1 MMILLK
7 FNIKKSNLLLILVL
21 LTNSLIVSAQ
31 NVRVYGSVKNALN
44 NVPIPFANVVIDGT
58 SKGTTTDVDGYFEL
72 LEIEPGLYNF
82 KCSYIGFN
90 TELKTEIQLTSN
102 KNLRLD
108 FALTENAQI
117 IDEIQVT
124 ANTFNKTEE
133 SPTSLR
139 TINATEILRSPGGN
153 RDISKVIANL
163 PGVSSSPSFRNDI
176 VIRGGAP
183 NENRFFLDGVE
194 IPNINHFAT
203 QGSSGGPVGI
213 LNVNFIR
220 EVDFYSGSFPANRG
234 NALSSVMEL
243 KQIEG
248 SDEDFSAS
256 FMLGSSDAGLTIN
269 TPLSKNSSLL
279 LSARRSYL
287 QFLFKAL
294 QLPFL
299 PTYNDIQLKYTFKP
313 NTKNQFNLI
322 GLAAIDNFSLNPE
335 ANEGV
340 DDPQKLAL
348 NQYTLNNLPINEQW
362 NYTIGGTWRRFF
374 ETSNLFVVMSRSHLN
389 NTAVKYKN
397 YEDLNSQKTID
408 YASEEIENK
417 VRIEY
422 NYRKNNYKL
431 NAGVNVENATYL
443 NNSKISRTIL
453 DSIYDISLSTD
464 LYFIKYGAFA
474 QLSNSYFKDQLITS
488 AGIRMDG
495 NSFTKNTTTPNI
507 SPRLSLSYNITPKAS
522 INASLGTYYQLP
534 SYTILGFGYNNNY
547 LNRDAEYIRSDHA
560 VLGLEYNP
568 SNYSKITLETFYKQY
583 DNYPFSIID
592 SISLANLGGDFGVI
606 GNEDVSSISQG
617 RSYGVEF
624 LAQQKLSS
632 SIYGIM
638 SVTYYRSEFKDKN
651 GELIPSAWDNRFIFN
666 MTAGKKFKRNIELG
680 LKFRYSGG
688 APYTPIDLATSSN
701 VAIWNI
707 NQQGVLNYNEL
718 NSVRLNDVHG
728 LDLRLDKKWYFKKW
742 SLNAYIDVENL
753 YNFKIQLPSEV
764 GIDSEIGEE
773 IYTAQNTG
781 EYSLYQII
789 NESGTVLPSI
799 GLLIEF

>member
-1 MMILLK
+1 MKYYFSLILILLS
-7 FNIKKSNLLLILVL
+7 F
-21 LTNSLIVSAQ
+21 SLHSQ
-31 NVRVYGSVKNALN
+31 TVRVYGSVKNALN
-44 NVPIPFANVVIDGT
+44 NEPIPFANVVIDGT
-58 SKGTTTDVDGYFEL
+58 SKGTTTDIDGNFEL

-90 TELKTEIQLTSN
+90 TDLKTEIQLTPN

-117 IDEIQVT
+117 IDEVQVT

-139 TINATEILRSPGGN
+139 TINASEILRSPGGN
-153 RDISKVIANL
+153 RDISKVISNL

-220 EVDFYSGSFPANRG
+220 EVDFYSGAFPANRG

-248 SDEDFSAS
+248 SDEEFSAS

-269 TPLSKNSSLL
+269 TPLSEKSTML

-299 PTYNDIQLKYTFKP
+299 PTYNDIQFKYTYKP
-313 NTKNQFNLI
+313 DSKNQFNII
-322 GLAAIDNFSLNPE
+322 GLAAIDEFTLNPE
-335 ANEGV
+335 ANEGI
-340 DDPQKLAL
+340 DDPQKLAQ
-348 NQYTLNNLPINEQW
+348 NEYTLNNLPVNEQW
-362 NYTIGGTWRRFF
+362 NYTLGGTWKRFF
-374 ETSNLFVVMSRSHLN
+374 DNSNLFVVLSRSHLN
-389 NTAVKYKN
+389 NTAVKYAD
-397 YEDLNSQKTID
+397 YADLTSQKLID
-408 YASEEIENK
+408 YESQEIENK
-417 VRIEY
+417 SRVEY
-422 NYRKNNYKL
+422 NFRSSDIKFNVGL
-431 NAGVNVENATYL
+431 NIEDATYL
-443 NNSKISRTIL
+443 NSTNRTL
-453 DSIYDISLSTD
+453 TAGDSIYSKLVETD
-464 LYFIKYGAFA
+464 LHFIKFGAFA
-474 QLSNSYFKDQLITS
+474 QLSKTYLVDRLVTS
-488 AGIRMDG
+488 VGFRIDG
-495 NSFTKNTTTPNI
+495 NSFTDNTTTPNF
-507 SPRLSLSYNITPKAS
+507 SPRLSLAYNLTGKAS
-522 INASLGTYYQLP
+522 VNANLGRYYQLP
-534 SYTILGFGYNNNY
+534 AYTILGYGLNNNFQ
-547 LNRDAEYIRSDHA
+547 NQDAEYILCDHA

-568 SNYSKITLETFYKQY
+568 SNYSKVTFETFYKQY
-583 DNYPFSIID
+583 ANYPFSIID

-606 GNEDVSSISQG
+606 GNENISSISKG
-617 RSYGVEF
+617 RSYGIEF

-632 SIYGIM
+632 SVYGIM
-638 SVTYYRSEFKDKN
+638 SVTYYRSEFEDKN

-688 APYTPIDLATSSN
+688 APYTPIDLVTSSDKGVWDKN
-701 VAIWNI
+701 RR
-707 NQQGVLNYNEL
+707 GVLSYDVL
-718 NSVRLNDVHG
+718 NTERLNNVHG
-728 LDLRLDKKWYFKKW
+728 VDLRLDKKWYFNKW

-764 GIDSEIGEE
+764 GIDPEIGNQV
-773 IYTAQNTG
+773 YTAQDSNQ
-781 EYSLYQII
+781 YSLYEII

>member
-1 MMILLK
+1 MKYYFSLILILLS
-7 FNIKKSNLLLILVL
+7 F
-21 LTNSLIVSAQ
+21 SLHSQ
-31 NVRVYGSVKNALN
+31 TVRVYGSVKNALN
-44 NVPIPFANVVIDGT
+44 NEPIPFANVVIDGT
-58 SKGTTTDVDGYFEL
+58 SKGTTTDIDGNFEL

-90 TELKTEIQLTSN
+90 TDLKAEIQLTPN

-117 IDEIQVT
+117 IDEVQVT

-139 TINATEILRSPGGN
+139 TINASEILRSPGGN
-153 RDISKVIANL
+153 RDISKVISNL

-220 EVDFYSGSFPANRG
+220 EVDFYSGAFPANRG

-248 SDEDFSAS
+248 SDEEFSAS

-269 TPLSKNSSLL
+269 TPLSEKSTML

-299 PTYNDIQLKYTFKP
+299 PTYNDIQFKYTYKP
-313 NTKNQFNLI
+313 DSKNQFNII
-322 GLAAIDNFSLNPE
+322 GLAAIDEFTLNPE
-335 ANEGV
+335 ANEGI
-340 DDPQKLAL
+340 DDPQKLAQ
-348 NQYTLNNLPINEQW
+348 NEYTLNNLPVNEQW
-362 NYTIGGTWRRFF
+362 NYTLGGTWKRFF
-374 ETSNLFVVMSRSHLN
+374 DNSNLFVVLSRSHLN
-389 NTAVKYKN
+389 NTAVKYAD
-397 YEDLNSQKTID
+397 YADLTSQKLID
-408 YASEEIENK
+408 YESQEIENK
-417 VRIEY
+417 SRVEY
-422 NYRKNNYKL
+422 NFRSSDIKFNVGL
-431 NAGVNVENATYL
+431 NIEDATYL
-443 NNSKISRTIL
+443 NSTNRTL
-453 DSIYDISLSTD
+453 TAGDSIYSKLVETD
-464 LYFIKYGAFA
+464 LHFIKYGAFA
-474 QLSNSYFKDQLITS
+474 QLSKTYLVDRLVTS
-488 AGIRMDG
+488 VGFRIDG
-495 NSFTKNTTTPNI
+495 NSFTDNTTTPNF
-507 SPRLSLSYNITPKAS
+507 SPRLSLAYNLTGKAS
-522 INASLGTYYQLP
+522 VNANLGRYYQLP
-534 SYTILGFGYNNNY
+534 AYTILGYGLNNNFQ
-547 LNRDAEYIRSDHA
+547 NQDAEYILCDHA

-568 SNYSKITLETFYKQY
+568 SNYSKVTFETFYKQY
-583 DNYPFSIID
+583 ANYPFSIID

-606 GNEDVSSISQG
+606 GNENISSISKG
-617 RSYGVEF
+617 RSYGIEF

-632 SIYGIM
+632 SVYGIM
-638 SVTYYRSEFKDKN
+638 SVTYYRSEFEDKN

-701 VAIWNI
+701 MAIWNI
-707 NQQGVLNYNEL
+707 NQRGVLNYDAL
-718 NSVRLNDVHG
+718 NTERLKNVHG
-728 LDLRLDKKWYFKKW
+728 LDLRLDKKWYFNKW

-764 GIDSEIGEE
+764 GIDSEIGDE
-773 IYTAQNTG
+773 IYTSESSDQ
-781 EYSLYQII
+781 YSLYEIV

>member
-1 MMILLK
+1 MMITSK
-7 FNIKKSNLLLILVL
+7 FNIKKSNLFLIFFLLMN
-21 LTNSLIVSAQ
+21 TLIVSGQ
-31 NVRVYGSVKNALN
+31 NVRVYGSVKNAIN
-44 NVPIPFANVVIDGT
+44 NTPISFANVVIDGT
-58 SKGTTTDVDGYFEL
+58 SKGTTTDIDGNFEL
-72 LEIEPGLYNF
+72 LEIQPGLYNF
-82 KCSYIGFN
+82 KCSYLGFN
-90 TELKTEIQLTSN
+90 TEIKTEIQLTTN

-108 FALTENAQI
+108 FSLTENAQI

-139 TINATEILRSPGGN
+139 TINASEILRSPGGN

-183 NENRFFLDGVE
+183 NENRFFLDGIE

-220 EVDFYSGSFPANRG
+220 EVDFYSGAFPSNRG

-269 TPLSKNSSLL
+269 TPLSEKSSLL

-313 NTKNQFNLI
+313 NLKNQFNVI
-322 GLAAIDNFSLNPE
+322 GLAAIDNFTLNPE
-335 ANEGV
+335 ANEGI
-340 DDPQKLAL
+340 DDPQKLAQ
-348 NQYTLNNLPINEQW
+348 NKYTLNNLPINEQW
-362 NYTIGGTWRRFF
+362 NYTLGGTWKHFF
-374 ETSNLFVVMSRSHLN
+374 DNSNLFVVLSRSHLN
-389 NTAVKYKN
+389 NTAVKY
-397 YEDLNSQKTID
+397 EDYADLSSPKIID
-408 YASEEIENK
+408 YESQEIENK
-417 VRIEY
+417 SRIEY
-422 NYRKNNYKL
+422 NFRENNIKFNIGL
-431 NAGVNVENATYL
+431 NLEDATYL
-443 NNSKISRTIL
+443 NSTQRIITSGY
-453 DSIYDISLSTD
+453 SIDTNFVETD
-464 LYFIKYGAFA
+464 LHFIKYGVFV
-474 QLSNSYFKDQLITS
+474 QLSKTYLVDKLVTS
-488 AGIRMDG
+488 IGFRIDG
-495 NSFTKNTTTPNI
+495 NSFTENTTNNNF
-507 SPRLSLSYNITPKAS
+507 SPRLSLSYNLS
-522 INASLGTYYQLP
+522 GNSSLNANLGRYYQLP
-534 SYTILGFGYNNNY
+534 AYTILGYGLNNNFY
-547 LNRDAEYIRSDHA
+547 NQDAEYIQCDHA
-560 VLGLEYNP
+560 VMGLEYNP

-583 DNYPFSIID
+583 YNYPFSIID

-606 GNEDVSSISQG
+606 GNEDISSISKG
-617 RSYGVEF
+617 RSFGLEF
-624 LAQQKLSS
+624 LAQQKLST

-638 SVTYYRSEFKDKN
+638 SVTYYRSEFEDKY
-651 GELIPSAWDNRFIFN
+651 GKLIPSAWDNRFIFN
-666 MTAGKKFKRNIELG
+666 LTAGKKFKRNIELG

-701 VAIWNI
+701 ITIWNI
-707 NQQGVLNYNEL
+707 NQRGVLNYNEL
-718 NSVRLNDVHG
+718 NTERLRNLHG
-728 LDLRLDKKWYFKKW
+728 IDLRLDKKWYFNNW

-753 YNFKIQLPSEV
+753 YNYKIQLPPEV
-764 GIDSEIGEE
+764 GIDPEIGEE
-773 IYTAQNTG
+773 IYTAENSG
-781 EYSLYQII
+781 EYSLYEII

>member
-1 MMILLK
+1 MTLLK
-7 FNIKKSNLLLILVL
+7 FYIKKSNLILILFL
-21 LTNSLIVSAQ
+21 FGSSLFVSAQ

-44 NVPIPFANVVIDGT
+44 NEPIPFANVVVDGT
-58 SKGTTTDVDGYFEL
+58 SKGTTTDIDGDFEL
-72 LEIEPGLYNF
+72 TDIEPGLYNF
-82 KCSYIGFN
+82 KCSYISYN
-90 TELKTEIQLTSN
+90 TDLKTEIQLTPN

-108 FALTENAQI
+108 FALTENTQI
-117 IDEIQVT
+117 INEVQVT

-139 TINATEILRSPGGN
+139 TINASEILRSPGGN
-153 RDISKVIANL
+153 RDISKVITNL

-176 VIRGGAP
+176 IIRGGAP

-220 EVDFYSGSFPANRG
+220 EVDFYSGAFPANRG
-234 NALSSVMEL
+234 NALSSIMEL

-248 SDEDFSAS
+248 SDEEFSAS
-256 FMLGSSDAGLTIN
+256 FMLGSSDAGITIN
-269 TPLSKNSSLL
+269 TPISEKSSLL

-299 PTYNDIQLKYTFKP
+299 PTYNDMQLKYSFKP

-335 ANEGV
+335 ANEGI
-340 DDPQKLAL
+340 DDPQKLAQ

-362 NYTIGGTWRRFF
+362 NYTLGGTWRRFF
-374 ETSNLFVVMSRSHLN
+374 DNSNLFMVISRSHLN
-389 NTAVKYKN
+389 NTAVKH
-397 YEDLNSQKTID
+397 EDYADLSSPKIID
-408 YASEEIENK
+408 YESQEIENK
-417 VRIEY
+417 SRIEY
-422 NYRKNNYKL
+422 NFREKNIKFNVGL
-431 NAGVNVENATYL
+431 NLESANYL
-443 NNSKISRTIL
+443 NSTQRIL
-453 DSIYDISLSTD
+453 TTGDSIYSKLVDTD
-464 LYFIKYGAFA
+464 LTFIKYGAFA
-474 QLSNSYFKDQLITS
+474 QLSKRYLVDRLVSSIGFRI
-488 AGIRMDG
+488 DG
-495 NSFTKNTTTPNI
+495 NSFTENANTPNF
-507 SPRLSLSYNITPKAS
+507 SPRLSLSYKLS
-522 INASLGTYYQLP
+522 GKSSLNANLGRYYQLP
-534 SYTILGFGYNNNY
+534 AYTVLGYGLDNDFYNQ
-547 LNRDAEYIRSDHA
+547 DAEYIKCEHA

-606 GNEDVSSISQG
+606 GNEDISSISQG
-617 RSYGVEF
+617 RSYGLEF

-638 SVTYYRSEFKDKN
+638 SVTYYQSEFENKN

-666 MTAGKKFKRNIELG
+666 LTAGKKFKRNIELG

-701 VAIWNI
+701 MAIWNI
-707 NQQGVLNYNEL
+707 NQRGVLNYDEL
-718 NSVRLNDVHG
+718 NTERLKNIHG
-728 LDLRLDKKWYFKKW
+728 LDLRLDKKWYFKNW

-764 GIDSEIGEE
+764 GIDPEIGEE
-773 IYTAQNTG
+773 IYTAQNTE
-781 EYSLYQII
+781 EYSLYEII

>member
-1 MMILLK
+1 MMTNSK
-7 FNIKKSNLLLILVL
+7 FNIKKFNLFLILVL
-21 LTNSLIVSAQ
+21 LTNSLVVSGQ

-44 NVPIPFANVVIDGT
+44 NTPISFANVVIDGT
-58 SKGTTTDVDGYFEL
+58 SKGTTTDIDGNFEL
-72 LEIEPGLYNF
+72 LEIKPGLYNF

-90 TELKTEIQLTSN
+90 TEIKTEIQLTTN

-108 FALTENAQI
+108 FSLTENAQI

-139 TINATEILRSPGGN
+139 TINASEILRSPGGN

-183 NENRFFLDGVE
+183 NENRFFLDGIE

-220 EVDFYSGSFPANRG
+220 EVDFYSGAFPSNRG

-269 TPLSKNSSLL
+269 TPISEKSSLL

-313 NTKNQFNLI
+313 NLKNQINVI
-322 GLAAIDNFSLNPE
+322 GLAAIDNFTLNPE
-335 ANEGV
+335 ANEGI
-340 DDPQKLAL
+340 DDPQKLAQ
-348 NQYTLNNLPINEQW
+348 NKYTLNNLPVNEQW
-362 NYTIGGTWRRFF
+362 NYSLGGTWKHFF
-374 ETSNLFVVMSRSHLN
+374 DNSNLFVVLSRSHLN
-389 NTAVKYKN
+389 NTAVKH
-397 YEDLNSQKTID
+397 EDYADLSSPKIID
-408 YASEEIENK
+408 YESQEIENK
-417 VRIEY
+417 SRIEY
-422 NYRKNNYKL
+422 NFRENNIKF
-431 NAGVNVENATYL
+431 NIGVNLEDATYL
-443 NNSKISRTIL
+443 NSTQRIITSGY
-453 DSIYDISLSTD
+453 SIDTNFVETD
-464 LYFIKYGAFA
+464 LHFIKYGVFC
-474 QLSNSYFKDQLITS
+474 QLSKTYLVDRLVTS
-488 AGIRMDG
+488 VGFRIDG
-495 NSFTKNTTTPNI
+495 NSFTENTTNNNF
-507 SPRLSLSYNITPKAS
+507 SPRLSLSYKLS
-522 INASLGTYYQLP
+522 GKSSLNANLGRYYQLP
-534 SYTILGFGYNNNY
+534 AYTILGYGLNNNFY
-547 LNRDAEYIRSDHA
+547 NQDAEYIQCDHA
-560 VLGLEYNP
+560 VVGLEYNP

-583 DNYPFSIID
+583 NNYPFSIID

-606 GNEDVSSISQG
+606 GNEDISSISQG
-617 RSYGVEF
+617 RSFGLEF
-624 LAQQKLSS
+624 LAQQKLST

-638 SVTYYRSEFKDKN
+638 SVTYYRSEFEDKY
-651 GELIPSAWDNRFIFN
+651 GKLIPSAWDNRFIFN
-666 MTAGKKFKRNIELG
+666 LTAGKRFKRNIELG

-701 VAIWNI
+701 IAIWNI
-707 NQQGVLNYNEL
+707 NQRGVLNYNAL
-718 NSVRLNDVHG
+718 NTERLKNVHG
-728 LDLRLDKKWYFKKW
+728 VDLRLDKKWYFNKW

-753 YNFKIQLPSEV
+753 YNFKKGMWNYGRNYKYKDEDRIWFDYKIRMP
-764 GIDSEIGEE
+764 IGEITE
-773 IYTAQNTG
+773 IY
-781 EYSLYQII
+781 S
-789 NESGTVLPSI
+789 
-799 GLLIEF
+799 

>member
-1 MMILLK
+1 MLITSK
-7 FNIKKSNLLLILVL
+7 FSVKKSSLFLILML
-21 LTNSLIVSAQ
+21 LTNTLIVSGQ
-31 NVRVYGSVKNALN
+31 NIRVYGSVKNALN
-44 NVPIPFANVVIDGT
+44 NEPIPFANVVIDGT
-58 SKGTTTDVDGYFEL
+58 SKGTTTDIDGNFEF

-82 KCSYIGFN
+82 KCSFISYN
-90 TELKTEIQLTSN
+90 TDLKTEIQLTPN

-108 FALTENAQI
+108 FALTKNTQI
-117 IDEIQVT
+117 INEVQVT

-139 TINATEILRSPGGN
+139 TINASEILRSPGGN
-153 RDISKVIANL
+153 RDISKVITNL

-220 EVDFYSGSFPANRG
+220 EVDFYSGAFPANRG
-234 NALSSVMEL
+234 NALSSIMEL

-248 SDEDFSAS
+248 SDEEFSAS
-256 FMLGSSDAGLTIN
+256 FMLGSSDAGITIN
-269 TPLSKNSSLL
+269 TPLSEKSSLL

-299 PTYNDIQLKYTFKP
+299 PTYNDIQLKYSFKP
-313 NTKNQFNLI
+313 NTRNQLNLI
-322 GLAAIDNFSLNPE
+322 GLAAIDNFTLNPE

-340 DDPQKLAL
+340 DDPQKLAQ
-348 NQYTLNNLPINEQW
+348 NKYTLNNLPINEQW
-362 NYTIGGTWRRFF
+362 NYTLGGTWRYFLDN
-374 ETSNLFVVMSRSHLN
+374 SNLFMVISRSHLN
-389 NTAVKYKN
+389 NTAVKY
-397 YEDLNSQKTID
+397 EDYADLSSLKIID
-408 YASEEIENK
+408 YKSQEIENK
-417 VRIEY
+417 SRIEY
-422 NYRKNNYKL
+422 NFREKNIKFNVGL
-431 NAGVNVENATYL
+431 NLEDATYI
-443 NNSKISRTIL
+443 NSTQRIL
-453 DSIYDISLSTD
+453 TAGDSIYSKLVDTD
-464 LYFIKYGAFA
+464 LHFIKYGAFA
-474 QLSNSYFKDQLITS
+474 QLSNTYLVGRLVSSF
-488 AGIRMDG
+488 GFRVDG
-495 NSFTKNTTTPNI
+495 NSFTENTNTPNF
-507 SPRLSLSYNITPKAS
+507 SPRFSLSYKLTGKS
-522 INASLGTYYQLP
+522 YLNANLGRYYQLP
-534 SYTILGFGYNNNY
+534 AYTILGYGLGNNFYNQ
-547 LNRDAEYIRSDHA
+547 DADYIKCEHA

-592 SISLANLGGDFGVI
+592 SNSLANLGGDFGVI
-606 GNEDVSSISQG
+606 GNEDISSISQG

-638 SVTYYRSEFKDKN
+638 SVTFYLSEFENKN

-707 NQQGVLNYNEL
+707 NQSGVLNYNKL
-718 NSVRLNDVHG
+718 NTERLKNFHG
-728 LDLRLDKKWYFKKW
+728 LDLRLDKKWYFNNW

-764 GIDSEIGEE
+764 GVDPEIGEE
-773 IYTAQNTG
+773 IYAAQNAE
-781 EYSLYQII
+781 EYSLYEII

>member
-1 MMILLK
+1 MK
-7 FNIKKSNLLLILVL
+7 YCFSLILFL
-21 LTNSLIVSAQ
+21 LSLSLHSQ
-31 NVRVYGSVKNALN
+31 TVRVYGSVKNALN
-44 NVPIPFANVVIDGT
+44 NEPIPFANVIIDGT
-58 SKGTTTDVDGYFEL
+58 SKGVTSDIDGNFEL
-72 LEIEPGLYNF
+72 FEIEPGLYNF

-90 TELKTEIQLTSN
+90 TDLKAEIQITPN

-117 IDEIQVT
+117 IDEVQVS

-139 TINATEILRSPGGN
+139 TINASEILRSPGGN

-220 EVDFYSGSFPANRG
+220 EVDFYSGAFPANRG

-269 TPLSKNSSLL
+269 TPLSVKSSLL

-299 PTYNDIQLKYTFKP
+299 PTYNDVQLKYTFKP
-313 NTKNQFNLI
+313 NPKNQFNLI
-322 GLAAIDNFSLNPE
+322 GLAAIDNFTLNPE
-335 ANEGV
+335 ANEGI
-340 DDPQKLAL
+340 DDPQKLAQ
-348 NQYTLNNLPINEQW
+348 NEYTLNNLPVNEQW
-362 NYTIGGTWRRFF
+362 NYTLGGTWKRFF
-374 ETSNLFVVMSRSHLN
+374 DNSNLFVVMSRSHLN
-389 NTAVKYKN
+389 NTAVKY
-397 YEDLNSQKTID
+397 EDYADLSSPKIID
-408 YASEEIENK
+408 YKSQEIENK
-417 VRIEY
+417 SRIEY
-422 NYRKNNYKL
+422 NFRENNIKFNIGL
-431 NAGVNVENATYL
+431 NLEDATYL
-443 NNSKISRTIL
+443 NSTKRIL
-453 DSIYDISLSTD
+453 TSGDSIYTKLVETD
-464 LYFIKYGAFA
+464 LYFVKYGAFA
-474 QLSNSYFKDQLITS
+474 QLSKTYLMDRLVTS
-488 AGIRMDG
+488 IGFRMDG
-495 NSFTKNTTTPNI
+495 NSFTENSTTPNF
-507 SPRLSLSYNITPKAS
+507 SPRLSFSYKLSGKS
-522 INASLGTYYQLP
+522 SLNANLGRFYQLP
-534 SYTILGFGYNNNY
+534 AYTILGYGINNNFS
-547 LNRDAEYIRSDHA
+547 NVDAEYILCDHA
-560 VLGLEYNP
+560 VVGLEYNP
-568 SNYSKITLETFYKQY
+568 SNYSKITLETFYKLY

-606 GNEDVSSISQG
+606 GNEDISSTSQG

-638 SVTYYRSEFKDKN
+638 SVTYYRSEFEDKS
-651 GELIPSAWDNRFIFN
+651 GELIPSAWDNRFILN

-701 VAIWNI
+701 LAIWNI
-707 NQQGVLNYNEL
+707 NQRGVLNYNAL
-718 NSVRLNDVHG
+718 NTERLKNVHG
-728 LDLRLDKKWYFKKW
+728 VDLRLDKKWYFNKW
-742 SLNAYIDVENL
+742 SLNAYIDIENL

-773 IYTAQNTG
+773 IYTAQNAG
-781 EYSLYQII
+781 EYSLYEII

>member
-1 MMILLK
+1 MKYYFSLILILL
-7 FNIKKSNLLLILVL
+7 SV
-21 LTNSLIVSAQ
+21 SLHSQ
-31 NVRVYGSVKNALN
+31 TVRVYGSVKNALN
-44 NVPIPFANVVIDGT
+44 NEPIPFANVIIDGT
-58 SKGTTTDVDGYFEL
+58 SKGATSDIDGNFEL
-72 LEIEPGLYNF
+72 FEIEPGTYNF

-90 TELKTEIQLTSN
+90 TDLKAEIQLTPN

-117 IDEIQVT
+117 IDEVQVT
-124 ANTFNKTEE
+124 ANTFNKTKE

-139 TINATEILRSPGGN
+139 TINASEILRSPGGN

-203 QGSSGGPVGI
+203 QGSSGGPVSI

-220 EVDFYSGSFPANRG
+220 EVDFYSGAFPANRG

-243 KQIEG
+243 KQING

-256 FMLGSSDAGLTIN
+256 FMVGSSDAGLTIN
-269 TPLSKNSSLL
+269 TPLSQKSSLL

-299 PTYNDIQLKYTFKP
+299 PTYNDIQLKYTFNP
-313 NTKNQFNLI
+313 NPKNQFNVI
-322 GLAAIDNFSLNPE
+322 GLAAIDNFNLNPD
-335 ANEGV
+335 ANEGIN
-340 DDPQKLAL
+340 DPQKLAQ
-348 NQYTLNNLPINEQW
+348 NEYTLNNLPVNEQW
-362 NYTIGGTWRRFF
+362 NYTLGGTWKRFF
-374 ETSNLFVVMSRSHLN
+374 DNSNLFMVISRSHLN
-389 NTAVKYKN
+389 NTAVKH
-397 YEDLNSQKTID
+397 EDYADLSSPKIID
-408 YASEEIENK
+408 YKSQEIENK
-417 VRIEY
+417 SRIEY
-422 NYRKNNYKL
+422 NFRENNIKFNVGL
-431 NAGVNVENATYL
+431 NLVDATYL
-443 NNSKISRTIL
+443 NSTQRIL
-453 DSIYDISLSTD
+453 TSEESIYTKLVETD
-464 LYFIKYGAFA
+464 LHFIKYGAFA
-474 QLSNSYFKDQLITS
+474 QLSKNYLVDRLVTS
-488 AGIRMDG
+488 IGFRIDG
-495 NSFTKNTTTPNI
+495 NSFTENTTNPNF
-507 SPRLSLSYNITPKAS
+507 SPRLSLSYNLSGKS
-522 INASLGTYYQLP
+522 SLNTNLGRYYQLP
-534 SYTILGFGYNNNY
+534 AYTILGFGLNNNFF
-547 LNRDAEYIRSDHA
+547 NQDAEYIRCDHA
-560 VLGLEYNP
+560 VLGFEYNP
-568 SNYSKITLETFYKQY
+568 SNYSKITVETFYKQY

-606 GNEDVSSISQG
+606 GNEDISSISEG

-638 SVTYYRSEFKDKN
+638 SVTYYKSEFEDKN
-651 GELIPSAWDNRFIFN
+651 GELIPTAWDNRFIFN
-666 MTAGKKFKRNIELG
+666 MTAGKKLKRNIELG

-701 VAIWNI
+701 VEIWNI
-707 NQQGVLNYNEL
+707 NQRGVLNYNAL
-718 NSVRLNDVHG
+718 NTERLKNVHG
-728 LDLRLDKKWYFKKW
+728 VDLRLDKKWYFNKW

-764 GIDSEIGEE
+764 GIDSEIGDE
-773 IYTAQNTG
+773 IYTSDSSDQ
-781 EYSLYQII
+781 YSLYEIV

>member
-1 MMILLK
+1 MKYYFSLILILLS
-7 FNIKKSNLLLILVL
+7 F
-21 LTNSLIVSAQ
+21 SLHSQ
-31 NVRVYGSVKNALN
+31 TVRVYGSVKNALN
-44 NVPIPFANVVIDGT
+44 NETIPFANVVIDGT
-58 SKGTTTDVDGYFEL
+58 SKGTTTDIDGNFEL

-90 TELKTEIQLTSN
+90 TDLKTEIQLTPN

-117 IDEIQVT
+117 IDEVQVT

-139 TINATEILRSPGGN
+139 TINASEILRSPGGN
-153 RDISKVIANL
+153 RDISKVISNL

-220 EVDFYSGSFPANRG
+220 EVDFYSGAFPANRG

-248 SDEDFSAS
+248 SDEEFSAS

-269 TPLSKNSSLL
+269 TPLSEKSTML

-299 PTYNDIQLKYTFKP
+299 PTYNDIQFKYTYKP
-313 NTKNQFNLI
+313 DSKNQFNII
-322 GLAAIDNFSLNPE
+322 GLAAIDEFTLNPE
-335 ANEGV
+335 ANEGI
-340 DDPQKLAL
+340 DDPQKLAQ
-348 NQYTLNNLPINEQW
+348 NEYTLNNLPVNEQW
-362 NYTIGGTWRRFF
+362 NYTLGGTWKRFF
-374 ETSNLFVVMSRSHLN
+374 DNSNLFVVLSRSHLN
-389 NTAVKYKN
+389 NTAVKYAD
-397 YEDLNSQKTID
+397 YADLTSQKLID
-408 YASEEIENK
+408 YESQEIENK
-417 VRIEY
+417 SRVEY
-422 NYRKNNYKL
+422 NFRSSDIKFNVGL
-431 NAGVNVENATYL
+431 NIEDATYL
-443 NNSKISRTIL
+443 NSTNRTL
-453 DSIYDISLSTD
+453 TAGDSIYSKLVETD
-464 LYFIKYGAFA
+464 LHFIKFGAFA
-474 QLSNSYFKDQLITS
+474 QLSKTYLVDRLVTS
-488 AGIRMDG
+488 VGFRIDG
-495 NSFTKNTTTPNI
+495 NSFTDNTTTPNF
-507 SPRLSLSYNITPKAS
+507 SPRLSLAYNLTGKAS
-522 INASLGTYYQLP
+522 VNANLGRYYQLP
-534 SYTILGFGYNNNY
+534 AYTILGYGLNNNFQ
-547 LNRDAEYIRSDHA
+547 NQDAEYILCDHA

-568 SNYSKITLETFYKQY
+568 SNYSKVTFETFYKQY
-583 DNYPFSIID
+583 ANYPFSIID

-606 GNEDVSSISQG
+606 GNENISSISKG
-617 RSYGVEF
+617 RSYGIEF

-632 SIYGIM
+632 SVYGIM
-638 SVTYYRSEFKDKN
+638 SVTYYRSEFEDKN

-701 VAIWNI
+701 MAIWNI
-707 NQQGVLNYNEL
+707 NQRGVLNYDAL
-718 NSVRLNDVHG
+718 NTERLKNVHG
-728 LDLRLDKKWYFKKW
+728 LDLRLDKKWYFNKW

-764 GIDSEIGEE
+764 GIDSEIGDE
-773 IYTAQNTG
+773 IYTSESSDQ
-781 EYSLYQII
+781 YSLYEIV

>member
-1 MMILLK
+1 MTLLK
-7 FNIKKSNLLLILVL
+7 FYIKKSNLILILFL
-21 LTNSLIVSAQ
+21 FGSSLFVSAQ

-44 NVPIPFANVVIDGT
+44 NEPIPFANVVVDGT
-58 SKGTTTDVDGYFEL
+58 SKGTTTDIDGNFEL
-72 LEIEPGLYNF
+72 TDIEPGLYNF
-82 KCSYIGFN
+82 KCSYISYN
-90 TELKTEIQLTSN
+90 TDLKTEIQLTPN

-108 FALTENAQI
+108 FALTENTQI
-117 IDEIQVT
+117 INEVQVT

-139 TINATEILRSPGGN
+139 TINTSEILRSPGGN
-153 RDISKVIANL
+153 RDISKVITNL

-220 EVDFYSGSFPANRG
+220 EVDFYSGAFPANRG
-234 NALSSVMEL
+234 NALSSIMEL

-248 SDEDFSAS
+248 SDEEFSAS
-256 FMLGSSDAGLTIN
+256 FMLGSSDAGITIN
-269 TPLSKNSSLL
+269 TPISEKSSLL

-299 PTYNDIQLKYTFKP
+299 PTYNDMQLKYSFKP

-322 GLAAIDNFSLNPE
+322 GLTAIDNFSLNPE
-335 ANEGV
+335 ANEGI
-340 DDPQKLAL
+340 DDPQKLAQ
-348 NQYTLNNLPINEQW
+348 NKYTLNNLPINEQW

-374 ETSNLFVVMSRSHLN
+374 DNSNLFMVISRSHLN
-389 NTAVKYKN
+389 NTAVKH
-397 YEDLNSQKTID
+397 EDYADLSSPKIID
-408 YASEEIENK
+408 YESQEIENK
-417 VRIEY
+417 SRIEY
-422 NYRKNNYKL
+422 NFREKNIKFNVGL
-431 NAGVNVENATYL
+431 NLESANYL
-443 NNSKISRTIL
+443 NSTQRIL
-453 DSIYDISLSTD
+453 TTGDSIYSKLVDTD
-464 LYFIKYGAFA
+464 LTFIKYGAFA
-474 QLSNSYFKDQLITS
+474 QLSKRYLVDRLVSSIGFRI
-488 AGIRMDG
+488 DG
-495 NSFTKNTTTPNI
+495 NSFTENANTPNF
-507 SPRLSLSYNITPKAS
+507 SPRLSLSYKLS
-522 INASLGTYYQLP
+522 GKSSLNANLGRYYQLP
-534 SYTILGFGYNNNY
+534 AYTVLGYGLDNDFYNQ
-547 LNRDAEYIRSDHA
+547 DAEYIKCEHA

-606 GNEDVSSISQG
+606 GNEDISSISQG
-617 RSYGVEF
+617 RSYGLEF

-632 SIYGIM
+632 SVYGIM
-638 SVTYYRSEFKDKN
+638 SVTYYQSEFENKN

-666 MTAGKKFKRNIELG
+666 LTAGKKFKRNIELG

-701 VAIWNI
+701 MAIWNI
-707 NQQGVLNYNEL
+707 NQRGVLNYNEL
-718 NSVRLNDVHG
+718 NTERLKNIHG
-728 LDLRLDKKWYFKKW
+728 LDLRLDKKWYFKNW

-764 GIDSEIGEE
+764 GIDPEIGEE
-773 IYTAQNTG
+773 IYTAQNTE
-781 EYSLYQII
+781 EYSLYEII

>member
-1 MMILLK
+1 MKYYFSLILILLS
-7 FNIKKSNLLLILVL
+7 F
-21 LTNSLIVSAQ
+21 SLHSQ
-31 NVRVYGSVKNALN
+31 TVRVYGSVKNALN
-44 NVPIPFANVVIDGT
+44 NEPIPFANLVIDGT
-58 SKGTTTDVDGYFEL
+58 SKGTTTDIDGNFEL

-90 TELKTEIQLTSN
+90 TDLKAEIQLTPN

-117 IDEIQVT
+117 IDEVQVT

-139 TINATEILRSPGGN
+139 TINASEILRSPGGN
-153 RDISKVIANL
+153 RDISKVISNL

-220 EVDFYSGSFPANRG
+220 EVDFYSGAFPANRG

-248 SDEDFSAS
+248 SDEEFSAS

-269 TPLSKNSSLL
+269 TPLSEKSTML

-299 PTYNDIQLKYTFKP
+299 PTYNDIQFKYTYKP
-313 NTKNQFNLI
+313 DSKNQFNII
-322 GLAAIDNFSLNPE
+322 GLAAIDEFTLNPE
-335 ANEGV
+335 ANEGI
-340 DDPQKLAL
+340 DDPQKLAQ
-348 NQYTLNNLPINEQW
+348 NEYTLNNLPVNEQW
-362 NYTIGGTWRRFF
+362 NYTLGGTWKRFF
-374 ETSNLFVVMSRSHLN
+374 DNSNLFVVLSRSHLN
-389 NTAVKYKN
+389 NTAVKYAD
-397 YEDLNSQKTID
+397 YADLTSQKLID
-408 YASEEIENK
+408 YESQEIENK
-417 VRIEY
+417 SRVEY
-422 NYRKNNYKL
+422 NFRSSDIKFNVGL
-431 NAGVNVENATYL
+431 NIEDATYL
-443 NNSKISRTIL
+443 NSTNRTL
-453 DSIYDISLSTD
+453 TAGDSIYSKLVETD
-464 LYFIKYGAFA
+464 LHFIKYGAFA
-474 QLSNSYFKDQLITS
+474 QLSKTYLVDRLVTS
-488 AGIRMDG
+488 VGFRIDG
-495 NSFTKNTTTPNI
+495 NSFTDNTTTPNF
-507 SPRLSLSYNITPKAS
+507 SPRLSLAYNLTGKAS
-522 INASLGTYYQLP
+522 VNANLGRYYQLP
-534 SYTILGFGYNNNY
+534 AYTILGYGLNNNFQ
-547 LNRDAEYIRSDHA
+547 NQDAEYILCDHA

-568 SNYSKITLETFYKQY
+568 SNYSKVTFETFYKQY
-583 DNYPFSIID
+583 ANYPFSIID

-606 GNEDVSSISQG
+606 GNENISSISKG
-617 RSYGVEF
+617 RSYGIEF

-632 SIYGIM
+632 SVYGIM
-638 SVTYYRSEFKDKN
+638 SVTYYRSEFEDKN

-666 MTAGKKFKRNIELG
+666 ITAGKKFKRNIELG

-701 VAIWNI
+701 MAIWNI
-707 NQQGVLNYNEL
+707 NQRGVLNYDAL
-718 NSVRLNDVHG
+718 NTERLKNVHG
-728 LDLRLDKKWYFKKW
+728 LDLRLDKKWYFNKW

-764 GIDSEIGEE
+764 GIDSEIGDE
-773 IYTAQNTG
+773 IYTSESSDQ
-781 EYSLYQII
+781 YSLYEIV